1 MEAEA
6 RHGQQAGTPSGHLG
20 LAKLQLPR
28 APQSA
33 GDARRWVRDLL
44 GWLGEDD
51 LDNVVILV
59 SELVTNAVTH
69 TDSAQVSVTVTYIDA
84 VLRVEVTDDGSG
96 EWGVPQLG
104 RDGGRGLAIVEELS
118 DRYAVKR
125 SGDTTVWFEMKTAG

>member
-6 RHGQQAGTPSGHLG
+6 QHAAPAETLPGHLG
-20 LAKLQLPR
+20 LAEFPCT
-28 APQSA
+28 PQSV

-44 GWLGEDD
+44 GWLSEDD
-51 LDNVVILV
+51 LDNVTVIV

-69 TDSAQVSVTVTYIDA
+69 TNSAKVSVAVTYIDA

-96 EWGVPQLG
+96 EWGIPQVG

-125 SGDTTVWFEMKTAG
+125 SGDTTVWVEMKTAG